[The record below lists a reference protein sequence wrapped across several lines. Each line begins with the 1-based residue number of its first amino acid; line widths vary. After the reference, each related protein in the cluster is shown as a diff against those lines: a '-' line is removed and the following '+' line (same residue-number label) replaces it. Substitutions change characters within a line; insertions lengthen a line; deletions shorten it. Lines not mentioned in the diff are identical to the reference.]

1 MTLSLWGTFWIGGQ
15 FLIWDVSVP
24 QRPEGEKRNYL
35 VLVMVTVKD
44 REVDT
49 GYGQS
54 WPEEEHDLAFYSDLA
69 EKSGFQVM
77 ERRADGQTFF
87 LQLQKP

>member
-24 QRPEGEKRNYL
+24 QRPEGEERNYL

-49 GYGQS
+49 GCGQLC
-54 WPEEEHDLAFYSDLA
+54 PEEEHDMYSTRTWLRKVDS
-69 EKSGFQVM
+69 K
-77 ERRADGQTFF
+77 
-87 LQLQKP
+87 